1 MLSPQALIKGFVR
14 RVLPGLSNDSVDTDV
29 AMRLWSRGEQTVV
42 SMIRKAHSLAEEGSY
57 FTASNL
63 QTAITGPA
71 GTAFSATA
79 AMLSIYN
86 SSTVTAPVR
95 ISLDYLNLLAGATAM
110 SNATS
115 NTGTFWSLVVDTTNR
130 YTSGGTALTPKN
142 VNMESNNSSVAVIN
156 FGALVTTAAQAARS
170 IVGQRLF
177 RVPVSATALSLAN
190 YDTWQINFGGVENN
204 PPIFAPASATVQANI
219 NNALYTAPPAVIGPG
234 QTLLLHM
241 WTIVNS
247 APVGGTFLPEVA
259 WWER

>member
-1 MLSPQALIKGFVR
+1 MLSPQALIRGLVR
-14 RVLPGLSNDSVDTDV
+14 RVLPTINADSVDTDV
-29 AMRLWSRGEQTVV
+29 ATRLWSRGEQTVISLV
-42 SMIRKAHSLAEEGSY
+42 RKQHGLAEEGSY

-63 QTAITGPA
+63 QSAITGPA

-79 AMLSIYN
+79 AMLTIYN

-95 ISLDYLNLLAGATAM
+95 IMLDYLNLLAGGTAM
-110 SNATS
+110 SNTTS
-115 NTGTFWSLVVDTTNR
+115 NTGTFWSLVIDSVNR

-142 VNMESNNSSVAVIN
+142 VNMESNNSSVAVVN
-156 FGALVTTAAQAARS
+156 FGALTTTAAAAARS
-170 IVGQRLF
+170 LVGQRLF

-190 YDTWQINFGGVENN
+190 YDTWNINFGGVENT

-234 QTLLLHM
+234 QTLLLHL
-241 WTIVNS
+241 WLVANAGQTAGN
-247 APVGGTFLPEVA
+247 FLPELG